1 MHPTNKLVV
10 PEETLLNKI
19 YLIRHQKVM
28 LDRDLAE
35 IYGVKATRLREQ
47 VKRNKI
53 RFPNNFMFQLNLK
66 EAELMVS
73 QNAIPSI
80 QHLGGTMPYAFSEH
94 GILMLANILKS
105 EKAIKMSILIIELF
119 IKLRETLLT
128 HKDVLLKLQA
138 LEKVIDSH
146 HQSIYEIY
154 AFIKQMMQKDETPRK
169 RIGFKE

>member
-1 MHPTNKLVV
+1 
-10 PEETLLNKI
+10 
-19 YLIRHQKVM
+19 
-28 LDRDLAE
+28 
-35 IYGVKATRLREQ
+35 
-47 VKRNKI
+47 
-53 RFPNNFMFQLNLK
+53 
-66 EAELMVS
+66 MVS

-138 LEKVIDSH
+138 LEKVVDIHD
-146 HQSIYEIY
+146 QSIYEIY
-154 AFIKQMMQKDETPRK
+154 AFLKQMMQKDDVPRK